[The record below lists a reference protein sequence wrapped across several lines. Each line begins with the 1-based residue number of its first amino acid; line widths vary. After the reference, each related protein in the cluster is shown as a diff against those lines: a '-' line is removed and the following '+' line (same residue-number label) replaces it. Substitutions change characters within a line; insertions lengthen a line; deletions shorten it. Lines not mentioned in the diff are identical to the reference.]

1 MNETQ
6 KKIMETVIV
15 EFNKR
20 GLKFT
25 MDDIAKDLHMSKK
38 TIYKEYEDKEQLFDH
53 MVDFCFSSI
62 KESEARIMSDSSLG
76 TVEKVSRILIALPE
90 NYKNIDFRMI
100 YQLKD
105 KYPATYAKIEKR
117 LESDWENT
125 INLVEQG
132 MKEGTIRKMSIAVLK
147 AMVEASI
154 EKFLSSDAL
163 IEGKIEYNDALQ
175 IMVDIIMNGITAREN
190 LA

>member
-38 TIYKEYEDKEQLFDH
+38 TIYKEYEDKEQLFDQ

-62 KESEARIMSDSSLG
+62 KESEAEILSDSSLS

-105 KYPATYAKIEKR
+105 KYPTTYAKIEKR

-132 MKEGTIRKMSIAVLK
+132 MKEGTIRKMPIAVLK

-163 IEGKIEYNDALQ
+163 IEGKYNDALQ
-175 IMVDIIMNGITAREN
+175 IMVDIVMNGIA
-190 LA
+190 A

>member
-38 TIYKEYEDKEQLFDH
+38 TIYKEYEDKEQLFDQ

-62 KESEARIMSDSSLG
+62 KESEAEILSDSSLS

-105 KYPATYAKIEKR
+105 KYPTTYAKI
-117 LESDWENT
+117 
-125 INLVEQG
+125 
-132 MKEGTIRKMSIAVLK
+132 
-147 AMVEASI
+147 
-154 EKFLSSDAL
+154 
-163 IEGKIEYNDALQ
+163 
-175 IMVDIIMNGITAREN
+175 
-190 LA
+190 